1 MYHAGQTKNELL
13 DEIDINAIQRER
25 GKGGLPEHRNG
36 GRWKHRSDSKN
47 DRNVERLGGIHPSRH
62 RPDAPPPPELPPSRS
77 SRRRPRKSPC
87 VPPL

>member
-47 DRNVERLGGIHPSRH
+47 DRNVERLDCFGPKLHYQTGFGKTGESRMG
-62 RPDAPPPPELPPSRS
+62 RDNTP
-77 SRRRPRKSPC
+77 
-87 VPPL
+87 